1 MKSGIR
7 AIDFMNHKVVTV
19 TPDMTVREAAKLMN
33 VHRVGGVPVCEG
45 KELVGLL
52 TERDIMMRVTV
63 LDKLP
68 SSLKVG
74 QVMQSPLKATGE
86 KFEDL
91 SSLARKMS
99 EHGISKIPIVD
110 DGKLIGIVTNKD
122 VVAHAP
128 DLLDTF
134 IERLAA
140 SDKGMAGHPAA
151 FGQCETCGSHG
162 HLHFKM
168 DQFICD
174 DCIN

>member
-7 AIDFMNHKVVTV
+7 AIDFMNHKVITV
-19 TPDMTVREAAKLMN
+19 TQDMTVREAAKLMN
-33 VHRVGGVPVCEG
+33 IHRVGGVPVCEG
-45 KELVGLL
+45 GALVGLL
-52 TERDIMMRVTV
+52 TERDIMMRVTA
-63 LDKLP
+63 LDKVP
-68 SSLKVG
+68 SSLKVK
-74 QVMQSPLKATGE
+74 QVMQSPLKAIGE

-99 EHGISKIPIVD
+99 KHDISKIPIVD
-110 DGKLIGIVTNKD
+110 NGKLIGIVTNKD

-140 SDKGMAGHPAA
+140 SNKELGGHPAA
-151 FGQCETCGSHG
+151 FGQCETCSSHG
-162 HLHFKM
+162 HLHYNM
-168 DQFICD
+168 DHFICD

>member
-1 MKSGIR
+1 
-7 AIDFMNHKVVTV
+7 
-19 TPDMTVREAAKLMN
+19 MN

-45 KELVGLL
+45 KDLVGLL
-52 TERDIMMRVTV
+52 TERDIMLRVTV

-99 EHGISKIPIVD
+99 EHDISKIPIVE

-140 SDKGMAGHPAA
+140 SNKELGGHPAA

>member
-19 TPDMTVREAAKLMN
+19 TPDMTIREAAKLMN
-33 VHRVGGVPVCEG
+33 VHRVGGVPVCDG
-45 KELVGLL
+45 GDLVGLL
-52 TERDIMMRVTV
+52 TERDIMMRVTA

-68 SSLKVG
+68 SSLTVS
-74 QVMQSPLKATGE
+74 QIMQSPLKATGT

-91 SSLARKMS
+91 SSLARKMR
-99 EHGISKIPIVD
+99 EHSISKIPIVD
-110 DGKLIGIVTNKD
+110 SGKLIGIVTNKD

-140 SDKGMAGHPAA
+140 SGKGMAGHPAA
-151 FGQCETCGSHG
+151 FGQCEDCGSHG
-162 HLHFKM
+162 HLHFQM
-168 DQFICD
+168 DQFLCD
-174 DCIN
+174 DCTT